1 MSMRH
6 LLLPVVLLLA
16 AAVHADPEVERL
28 LVDDEAPVGVV
39 FEIVEDEED
48 ALDWALPRV
57 RDYSRRLRERFP
69 DLPIAVVTHGSEQF
83 ALLSREA
90 DGELPG
96 IHDEARSRR
105 DNDIDLHVCGA
116 HAGWYGHVV
125 EDFPS
130 YVDVSP
136 SGPAQ
141 INDYRNLG
149 YELIQLQHDLP

>member
-1 MSMRH
+1 MLMRY
-6 LLLPVVLLLA
+6 LLLPVVLLA
-16 AAVHADPEVERL
+16 APVHADSEVEQL
-28 LVDDEAPVGVV
+28 LAGDEMPVGVV

-48 ALDWALPRV
+48 ALGWALPRV

-90 DGELPG
+90 DGELSG
-96 IHDEARSRR
+96 IHDAARSLR
-105 DNDIDLHVCGA
+105 DDDIDLHVCGA
-116 HAGWYGHVV
+116 HAGWYGHVS

-141 INDYRNLG
+141 INDYANLG
-149 YELIQLQHDLP
+149 YEVIRLQSDHP